1 MSVRAY
7 RKQVY
12 DVLESSDPAEPSS
25 NLIATAL
32 QVLIALNV
40 VAVVL
45 ESVPSIHR
53 TYGHALNVFETASIG
68 VFTAEYLFR
77 LWCIVDSDDPK
88 FGHRV
93 MGRIRFM
100 FTPFALIDMLV
111 LLPAYI
117 GLFGGIDIRTLR
129 VLRLLR
135 LLKLARYSRSMF
147 LLWDV
152 ICEEARAIGA
162 SAFVLG
168 MLLILASS
176 VAYLFEH
183 PAQPEAFSSI
193 PQAMWW
199 AIVTMT
205 TVGYGDVTPV
215 TIAGKI
221 IAAIVSIVGI
231 GMVALPAG
239 LIAAGFVNRLHGG
252 ATTPESAPEPPPAPE
267 VNAGYLEHIM
277 AKLEEGL
284 RELSL
289 AEQIGGSDPAETD
302 RCPTCGA
309 PLSGESVRG
318 HGDPSTTAQRNHAG
332 G

>member
-1 MSVRAY
+1 MSLKTY

-12 DVLESSDPAEPSS
+12 DVLESGDQASR
-25 NLIATAL
+25 NLVSTAL
-32 QVLIALNV
+32 QILIVLNV

-53 TYGHALNVFETASIG
+53 SYGVGLDIFETASIA

-77 LWCIVDSDDPK
+77 LWCIVESDNPDFAKP
-88 FGHRV
+88 V
-93 MGRIRFM
+93 LGRIRFV
-100 FTPFALIDMLV
+100 FTPFALIDLV
-111 LLPAYI
+111 VLVPAYV
-117 GLFGGIDIRTLR
+117 GLFGGIDVRTLR

-162 SAFVLG
+162 AVFVLG
-168 MLLILASS
+168 IMLVVAASL
-176 VAYLFEH
+176 AYLFEH
-183 PAQPEAFSSI
+183 PVQPEAFSSI

-205 TVGYGDVTPV
+205 TVGYGDITPV

-221 IAAIVSIVGI
+221 IAAVVSVVGI

-239 LIAAGFVNRLHGG
+239 LIAAGFVNRLHGV
-252 ATTPESAPEPPPAPE
+252 ADHPEPAPAPPPAPE
-267 VNAGYLEHIM
+267 PKASYLEHIM
-277 AKLEEGL
+277 IRLEEGL
-284 RELSL
+284 RELAN
-289 AEQIGGSDPAETD
+289 AEDIAGDPPPDTG
-302 RCPTCGA
+302 RCPHCGA
-309 PLSGESVRG
+309 PLPD
-318 HGDPSTTAQRNHAG
+318 HTAPADPDAPPTRTN
-332 G
+332 

>member
-1 MSVRAY
+1 MV
-7 RKQVY
+7 
-12 DVLESSDPAEPSS
+12 
-25 NLIATAL
+25 
-32 QVLIALNV
+32 
-40 VAVVL
+40 
-45 ESVPSIHR
+45 
-53 TYGHALNVFETASIG
+53 
-68 VFTAEYLFR
+68 
-77 LWCIVDSDDPK
+77 
-88 FGHRV
+88 
-93 MGRIRFM
+93 
-100 FTPFALIDMLV
+100 TPFALIDMLV

-117 GLFGGIDIRTLR
+117 GLFGGIDVRTLR

-168 MLLILASS
+168 ILLIVASS

-215 TIAGKI
+215 TIAGKV

-239 LIAAGFVNRLHGG
+239 LIAAGFVNRLHG
-252 ATTPESAPEPPPAPE
+252 TSDKPAPAPDPAPD

-277 AKLEEGL
+277 ARLEQGL

-289 AEQIGGSDPAETD
+289 AERIAGETPADAE
-302 RCPTCGA
+302 RCPHCGA
-309 PLSGESVRG
+309 PLSGSQPKG
-318 HGDPSTTAQRNHAG
+318 HGGPSSG
-332 G
+332 GAPPAS